1 MEVETNNRAIAL
13 AAACHSRRS
22 PRDDRWFPGS
32 RRFQDVQMLLKSQS
46 FCRRPAG
53 PNCRPCECCPAALRG
68 GPVCRYRARV
78 GLCLPSLPAGTALS
92 RCHVP
97 ATNRLPPL
105 PASTAFTP
113 HRAFCAPG
121 PAAPR
126 RARRLQCGGQYVIIE
141 QNVWMTR
148 KYWGFEGEIDRPWG
162 SGLLGGRAAG
172 WHCY

>member
-1 MEVETNNRAIAL
+1 MENGFSPQAATISFPKPHRESPSPAL
-13 AAACHSRRS
+13 CSPTCEKAADLVR
-22 PRDDRWFPGS
+22 
-32 RRFQDVQMLLKSQS
+32 MN
-46 FCRRPAG
+46 AG
-53 PNCRPCECCPAALRG
+53 NYGVSTRCGWPAALRG

-92 RCHVP
+92 RRHVP

-126 RARRLQCGGQYVIIE
+126 RARRLQCGGQSVIIE
-141 QNVWMTR
+141 QSVWMTR
-148 KYWGFEGEIDRPWG
+148 KYRGFEGEIDRPWG
-162 SGLLGGRAAG
+162 SGLLGKCACADGVCLCCRVSAA
-172 WHCY
+172 

>member
-1 MEVETNNRAIAL
+1 MGVETNNRAIAL

-105 PASTAFTP
+105 PASAAFTP
-113 HRAFCAPG
+113 HRAFCAPV

-126 RARRLQCGGQYVIIE
+126 RARRLQCGGQSVIIE
-141 QNVWMTR
+141 QSVWMTR

-162 SGLLGGRAAG
+162 SGLLGKCACADGV
-172 WHCY
+172 C